1 MFKVLFQI
9 TKVCF
14 VLVVFASTAITIL
27 SYVQPQLLV
36 RAGIAPYLQATKR
49 YIRQELYER
58 RVLVEGLQ
66 SLEQQTVEESLT
78 GFTTNVS
85 YWFQQSSIIASL
97 KQHPLVAD
105 AALSTCDG
113 GFLSRCFRISITER
127 IPQFIHMKGDQALLL
142 ADDGVSIAAIPAVDL
157 AASLEKMLAP
167 DAPRPKII
175 AGMMTDDA
183 SPDQVR
189 ARFEY
194 MKERFVILE
203 KITGFQFSRLELL
216 PDGELL
222 AKPSRASFVV
232 QFDTSWGDP
241 KAFEDEVMRLKL
253 ILPEIREKLHE
264 VQKIDLAYNKLA
276 VVSFSTPQVTPTP
289 KALKK

>member
-1 MFKVLFQI
+1 MFKVLYRI

-14 VLVVFASTAITIL
+14 VLVVFASAAITML

-36 RAGIAPYLQATKR
+36 RAGITPYLQATKR

-58 RVLVEGLQ
+58 RILVEGLQ
-66 SLEQQTVEESLT
+66 SLDQQKVEESLAAY
-78 GFTTNVS
+78 TTNIPF
-85 YWFQQSSIIASL
+85 WFQQSSIVESL

-105 AALSTCDG
+105 AAVTTCDG

-127 IPQFIHMKGDQALLL
+127 IPQFIHMKGDQAVLL
-142 ADDGVSIAAIPAVDL
+142 AHDGVSIAVIPAAEL
-157 AASLEKMLAP
+157 AASLEMMLAP

-175 AGMMTDDA
+175 AGMITDDA

-194 MKERFVILE
+194 IKERFALLE

-222 AKPSRASFVV
+222 AKPSRATFVV

-276 VVSFSTPQVTPTP
+276 VVSFSTPQITPTP